1 MNTQT
6 NYEAY
11 QEAKAI
17 TKKYG
22 TSYYFATRFF
32 PDEMRYATYALYAF
46 FRLPDEI
53 VDNPAGDKTP
63 AELSQELEEWH
74 EKWRQA
80 YKTEDTDSGIL
91 NITAET
97 FKKFDIPYQYS
108 EDFLK
113 AMKQDITKERYQT
126 YQELEDYMY
135 GSAAVVGLMMS
146 HVIGFSDKKA
156 LEYAEKLGY
165 AMQLTNFLRDI
176 REDYELRGRIYMPLD
191 EMARYTLGEEDI
203 KNHVVDDRFTPFMK
217 FQVERTRELYTEA
230 DKGIKY
236 LNPDGRF
243 AVIMARTLYSAI
255 LGKIEEQ
262 DYDVYSKRARTSKR
276 EKVYL
281 LGKQVLK
288 HRL

>member
-1 MNTQT
+1 MNTHIQQ
-6 NYEAY
+6 EAY

-32 PDEMRYATYALYAF
+32 PENMRYATYALYAF

-53 VDNPAGDKTP
+53 VDNPAGDKTSE
-63 AELSQELEEWH
+63 ELTQELEDWH

-80 YKTEDTDSGIL
+80 YDSQDTDSGIL

-97 FKKFDIPYQYS
+97 FKKFEIPYQYS

-113 AMKQDITKERYQT
+113 AMKQDISKERYQT
-126 YQELEDYMY
+126 YQELEEYMY
-135 GSAAVVGLMMS
+135 GSAAVVGLMMAY
-146 HVIGFSDKKA
+146 VIGFSDKKA

-165 AMQLTNFLRDI
+165 AMQLTNFLRDV
-176 REDYELRGRIYMPLD
+176 REDYELRRRIYMPLD
-191 EMARYTLGEEDI
+191 EMARYTLREEDI
-203 KNHVVDDRFTPFMK
+203 KQHTVDDRFIPFMK
-217 FQVERTRELYTEA
+217 FQIERTRKLYEEA

-236 LNPDGRF
+236 LNPEGRF

-262 DYDVYSKRARTSKR
+262 NYDVYTKRARTAKR
-276 EKVYL
+276 EKIYL